1 MLTGILAEA
10 IPGAVTK
17 ETKYQ
22 AIPCIY
28 LSFKHGWHDLHAIR
42 AGGELVPFKTHAHT
56 SKSFKRLLEGHSKCI
71 NKRDR
76 GSENNAN

>member
-10 IPGAVTK
+10 IPGALTK
-17 ETKYQ
+17 GTKYQ

-42 AGGELVPFKTHAHT
+42 AGGGAGALQNPCTYKQVFQTT
-56 SKSFKRLLEGHSKCI
+56 S
-71 NKRDR
+71 
-76 GSENNAN
+76 